1 MKPVI
6 IVAVN
11 GNVYQIAIAS
21 PSTAPNA
28 MVTMDDGRVFVRTRI
43 KYRNN
48 GQIIYYYKQVDTTLK

>member
-1 MKPVI
+1 MNNVI
-6 IVAVN
+6 IVVIK

-28 MVTMDDGRVFVRTRI
+28 SVTMDDGRVFERAKI

-48 GQIIYYYKQVDTTLK
+48 GQMIYYYKQVDTTRK